1 MPESSA
7 TENSP
12 SMVPSSQATTVVS
25 EAVDAGPHSPSA
37 AGAANVT
44 AGVSLGSSV
53 LTTPRFA
60 GQTEPAEALEYSPT
74 YAEGEELKDRKRG
87 DYKRP
92 RAGDDDDAY

>member
-1 MPESSA
+1 M
-7 TENSP
+7 
-12 SMVPSSQATTVVS
+12 
-25 EAVDAGPHSPSA
+25 A

-60 GQTEPAEALEYSPT
+60 GQTEPAEALEGYSPT
-74 YAEGEELKDRKRG
+74 YAEGEELKDRKQG
-87 DYKRP
+87 HYKRP